1 LFISSIAPS
10 DPKKLILRLKQL
22 LGIGLDSSALE
33 NLQYTFKNQID
44 QKVRN
49 PLSIEDVQQE
59 PRVKYLPLISYAEG
73 IPFIL
78 SYTLH

>member
-1 LFISSIAPS
+1 MLGVELDLSAMER
-10 DPKKLILRLKQL
+10 LR
-22 LGIGLDSSALE
+22 
-33 NLQYTFKNQID
+33 YTFKNQID